1 MIMSDG
7 LLFLLFFLGIWIV
20 VISVITSAAK
30 QVKKQR
36 RTISSD
42 GHAVSPQEDFTCE
55 GRDGHVHPKLSAKDA
70 ADFGRRYIVHNDPE
84 TGYVILN
91 GVKRKLSDCK
101 DL

>member
-1 MIMSDG
+1 MGIDG
-7 LLFLLFFLGIWIV
+7 FLSVLLFLGIWIA
-20 VISVITSAAK
+20 IFSVFSSVLAK
-30 QVKKQR
+30 ARKQE

-42 GHAVSPQEDFTCE
+42 GHVVSKEEDLTCE

>member
-1 MIMSDG
+1 MGIDG
-7 LLFLLFFLGIWIV
+7 FLSVLLFLGIWIA
-20 VISVITSAAK
+20 IFSVFSSVLAK
-30 QVKKQR
+30 SRKQGR
-36 RTISSD
+36 MISSD
-42 GHAVSPQEDFTCE
+42 GHVVSKEEDLTCE